1 MRVQGPW
8 ALLLDQDIIEKFKNN
23 LSKVL
28 NGFENIMEIE
38 AFAPKEQTLLFH
50 NIFKYI
56 LFQRCQNAL
65 LWGKG

>member
-28 NGFENIMEIE
+28 NVFENIMEIE
-38 AFAPKEQTLLFH
+38 AFAPKA
-50 NIFKYI
+50 
-56 LFQRCQNAL
+56 NAPFPEYFL
-65 LWGKG
+65 IYFISKVSKSVIMG